1 MAKKRMNDQ
10 SRMTEVL
17 KGQTVNGKTVDNVR
31 KSGDRRI
38 VDYTDGTRD
47 VMPKGELLK
56 DFNRVAGE
64 QQASRMRR
72 SRRYNEDG
80 SVNQTVGGARE
91 GKRQT
96 YTNKQAAEAALQRR
110 YGKKN

>member
-1 MAKKRMNDQ
+1 MDEHMNEQSKMAG
-10 SRMTEVL
+10 VL
-17 KGQTVNGKTVDNVR
+17 KGQTVNGKTVENVR
-31 KSGDRRI
+31 KSGDKRI

-47 VMPKGELLK
+47 TMSKGELLK

-64 QQASRMRR
+64 QQASRMRK

-80 SVNQTVGGARE
+80 SVNQTVGGTQK

-96 YTNKQAAEAALQRR
+96 YTNKKAAEAALKRH
-110 YGKKN
+110 YGRAEG